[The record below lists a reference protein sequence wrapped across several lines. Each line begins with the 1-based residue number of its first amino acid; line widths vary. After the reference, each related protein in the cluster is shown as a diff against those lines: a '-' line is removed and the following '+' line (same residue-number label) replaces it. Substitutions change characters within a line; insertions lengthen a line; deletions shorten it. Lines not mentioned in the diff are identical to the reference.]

1 MEKCH
6 LAHYNRLQINESIII
21 VEEQWRVVILD
32 SESHVKDTWKSTYKL
47 RHQLHNTDGYRKKNI
62 VTPLGL
68 TGEKQ
73 MMGRAKGNEADWH
86 LFFFYL
92 PGTATKMFST
102 TDAVKKLK
110 HMHCTRWECITE
122 AFSQRMEQKKKK
134 SMKRCNASLANSNVM
149 STASIPVPFTQLLW
163 TPADRILICYDSPPL
178 TRAVSFGS
186 LTSVLC
192 ASLSLLTDTFILL
205 LQLEPISLLIYHS
218 TSPQPPLCL
227 IANCFCFN
235 LTFTTLVWLQ
245 LHTFNRYRI
254 NNEY

>member
-1 MEKCH
+1 
-6 LAHYNRLQINESIII
+6 
-21 VEEQWRVVILD
+21 
-32 SESHVKDTWKSTYKL
+32 
-47 RHQLHNTDGYRKKNI
+47 
-62 VTPLGL
+62 
-68 TGEKQ
+68 
-73 MMGRAKGNEADWH
+73 
-86 LFFFYL
+86 
-92 PGTATKMFST
+92 
-102 TDAVKKLK
+102 
-110 HMHCTRWECITE
+110 
-122 AFSQRMEQKKKK
+122 
-134 SMKRCNASLANSNVM
+134 MKRCNASLANSNVM